1 MKTRLGK
8 RLRALFEAI
17 PEHGY
22 DSVWDLCCD
31 HGRLGMALL
40 ETDRTPWVH
49 FNDSVPGILI
59 DLEERLRRYGAE
71 HYQLHTGPAEALA
84 LPDAGKHL
92 LVLAG
97 VGDEL
102 TVRILQSLS
111 QHKTS
116 AQFDWLLMPTHNL
129 FQVRQFLID
138 QNWGLLEEGWVF
150 ENGRGYEW
158 LRVTP
163 AGGQRLE
170 NPAPFWD
177 ARNAE
182 HRQHL
187 TKLLKHARQQQ
198 RQTDSA
204 DAGIIAQ
211 AYAAALDQS

>member
-8 RLRALFEAI
+8 RLRALYDAI
-17 PEHGY
+17 PDGY

-40 ETDRTPWVH
+40 ETHRAPWVH
-49 FNDSVPGILI
+49 FNDSVPSILTE
-59 DLEERLRRYGAE
+59 LETQLQRFGAE
-71 HYQLHTGPAEALA
+71 HYRLHPGPAEALI
-84 LPDAGKHL
+84 LPKTGRHL

-102 TVRILQSLS
+102 SVRILQSLRQQES
-111 QHKTS
+111 A

-129 FQVRQFLID
+129 FQLRQFLIE
-138 QNWGLLEEGWVF
+138 QHWGLLNEGWVF

-158 LRVTP
+158 LYLG
-163 AGGQRLE
+163 ANGQQILQ

-177 ARNAE
+177 ARIAE

-187 TKLLKHARQQQ
+187 SKLLKHARQLQ
-198 RQTDSA
+198 RHNPSIETDQM
-204 DAGIIAQ
+204 AQ
-211 AYAAALDQS
+211 AYAALLSRD